1 MIFCAPLLPW
11 PFIFVLAG
19 LATLLPL
26 FSLFA
31 RAKGAWLRLAGF
43 AFLLLYLA
51 GPNWLDPTT
60 KPLPNIALILTDHS
74 QSMRVSNRPALEDA
88 ALAALRASAQNTTLK
103 IVDIPQA
110 ATGGT
115 SLFTALQT
123 ALTDT
128 KTSQLAG
135 IISITDGQIS
145 DSAPKSLPAPFTA
158 LLTAKAEET
167 DRELRLT
174 NPPAYG
180 LVGQPVTL
188 SFTVY
193 DHGTNNAGQ
202 TALVTL
208 TEDGKP
214 IATQQVTIGQPAQI
228 SIPVPHAGP
237 LTITAAVD
245 PLPGEISPLN
255 DTTAFTL
262 TGIRKRLNVLLIS
275 GHPAPGERTWRVLL
289 KSDPAISLIH
299 FTILR
304 LPGETLDAAPQD
316 IALVPFPVEQLF
328 NTDIAKFDLIILDDF
343 SASGLLPAQDLQNIT
358 TYVQNGGALLTET
371 GPEFEG
377 PDSLAN
383 SPLGPVI
390 PAIPAPPG
398 TVTQNFAPAITP
410 LGTRHPVT
418 APFASAPLSP
428 WPSIQAATATTGDTL
443 MQGPNNLPLLILADI
458 GKGRSGILL
467 SDDFWLWTKG
477 GAHPGP
483 ALPLLRRI
491 TYFLLREPELEPEAL
506 TATIT
511 NDRLAIHRQTLS
523 ATPPQDALV
532 QAPDGTAQ
540 NLPWQPAS
548 PGQFTITMP
557 AASPGLYK
565 IISGPLT
572 AYAASA
578 PSNQEEYQDLAATA
592 AIVKP
597 IAKNI
602 IWLGRSPPPPLASLI
617 SPRHAT
623 QTTGTKLIPVLPP
636 ALALLVAL
644 TLLIAAWWR
653 ENGARP

>member
-1 MIFCAPLLPW
+1 MIFCSPLLPW
-11 PFIFVLAG
+11 PILIVLAALAVFFCLLG
-19 LATLLPL
+19 LFT
-26 FSLFA
+26 
-31 RAKGAWLRLAGF
+31 RAKGALMRLAGF

-74 QSMRVSNRPALEDA
+74 QSMRLGNRPALEDA

-103 IVDIPQA
+103 IIDIPPA
-110 ATGGT
+110 ETGGT
-115 SLFTALQT
+115 ALFAALQT

-128 KTSQLAG
+128 QTSQLAG
-135 IISITDGQIS
+135 IIAITDGQIL

-158 LLTAKAEET
+158 LLTAEAEET
-167 DRELRLT
+167 DRELRLN

-180 LVGQPVTL
+180 LVGQPVSL

-193 DHGTNNAGQ
+193 DHGTNDSGQ

-208 TEDGKP
+208 TEDGTT
-214 IATQQVTIGQPAQI
+214 IATEQVIIGQPAQI

-237 LTITAAVD
+237 IIITAAVA
-245 PLPGEISPLN
+245 PLPGEISALN

-275 GHPAPGERTWRVLL
+275 GHPDPGERTWRVLL

-304 LPGETLDAAPQD
+304 LPGETLDAPPQD

-343 SASGLLPAQDLQNIT
+343 SASGLLPAQDLQNIAN
-358 TYVQNGGALLTET
+358 YVANGGALLTET

-377 PDSLAN
+377 ADSLAN

-398 TVTQNFAPAITP
+398 TVTQDFSPTITP

-418 APFASAPLSP
+418 APFASTPLSP

-443 MQGPNNLPLLILADI
+443 IQGPNNLPLLILADI

-477 GAHPGP
+477 GTHTGP

-491 TYFLLREPELEPEAL
+491 VFSLLREPDLEPEAL

-523 ATPPQDALV
+523 ATTPDNAVV
-532 QAPDGTAQ
+532 QVPDGTTQ
-540 NLPWQPAS
+540 SLPWQPAS
-548 PGQFTITMP
+548 PGQFTITTP
-557 AASPGLYK
+557 ATDPGLYK
-565 IISGPLT
+565 IISSPLT
-572 AYAASA
+572 AYAARV
-578 PSNQEEYQDLAATA
+578 PSNPEEYQDLAATA
-592 AIVKP
+592 RIVQP

-602 IWLGRSPPPPLASLI
+602 IWLGRSATPPLASLI
-617 SPRHAT
+617 IPRHAT
-623 QTTGTKLIPVLPP
+623 EITGTRLVPLLPP
-636 ALALLVAL
+636 GLALLVAL

-653 ENGARP
+653 ENGARS